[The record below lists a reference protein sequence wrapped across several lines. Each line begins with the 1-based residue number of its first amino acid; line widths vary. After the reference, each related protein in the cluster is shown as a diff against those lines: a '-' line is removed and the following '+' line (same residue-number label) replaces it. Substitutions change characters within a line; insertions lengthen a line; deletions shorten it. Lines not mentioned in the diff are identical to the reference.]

1 MSDSSTWDPVGSAQF
16 DDGRSASELV
26 AAYRSGATLLREA
39 LSGMSRE
46 QMLERPIPDRLSSL
60 EVLGHISD
68 TELYLADRIRRAV
81 ATDMPLLVGVESA
94 AYVDA
99 LGYQQREAEPQLAL
113 IEAVR
118 GQMADDLER
127 LTADAWERP
136 AVHTETGL
144 VTVRQLVL
152 HAIRHV
158 EGHSATIAEKRRAL
172 GLPS

>member
-1 MSDSSTWDPVGSAQF
+1 MSDSTSRDPVGAAQL

-26 AAYRSGATLLREA
+26 AAYRAGATLLREV
-39 LSGMSRE
+39 LSGMSRG
-46 QMLERPIPDRLSSL
+46 QMLERPIPGKLSSL

-68 TELYLADRIRRAV
+68 TEHYLADRIRRAV
-81 ATDMPLLVGVESA
+81 ATDVPVLVGVESA

-118 GQMADDLER
+118 GQMADDLAR
-127 LTADAWERP
+127 LSADAWERP

-152 HAIRHV
+152 HAIRHL
-158 EGHSATIAEKRRAL
+158 EGHSATIADKRRAL
-172 GLPS
+172 GV